1 MEHTLEYMIQKF
13 EMMPQLQSILAV
25 QLQTYTSFLEQ

>member
-13 EMMPQLQSILAV
+13 EMMPQLQNILAV
-25 QLQTYTSFLEQ
+25 QSQTYTSLLAQ

>member
-13 EMMPQLQSILAV
+13 KMMLQLQNILAV
-25 QLQTYTSFLEQ
+25 QSQTYTSLLAQ

>member
-13 EMMPQLQSILAV
+13 EMMPQMQNILAV
-25 QLQTYTSFLEQ
+25 QLQTYTSLLAQ

>member
-13 EMMPQLQSILAV
+13 KMMPQQQNILAV
-25 QLQTYTSFLEQ
+25 QSQTYTSLLAQ